1 MKRIHVKKSMKKV
14 LAFSLAAAMVVPS
27 AAAVGS
33 ITASA
38 DPTVPDPV
46 KSFTL
51 DKGFEADGLDQAK
64 LGQMIGFIE
73 DEYPAGHQYAGLK
86 YFDLTNGR
94 LTGQLKK
101 VDTVLKQGTWV
112 ADESVGHKGYTQ
124 EAIPTGAEKQYLPD
138 ISTKDGTYI
147 QMNPGWNQPTTAYD
161 SEKGMVFWL
170 DDTLVNESYPT
181 YATTVDW
188 ENGTW
193 TTDENVLVKDT
204 EGQYMEFDINNS
216 AAVFD
221 NPFVDTEATGITF
234 SAWIKNTTEY
244 KAPVVYTKVGDLD
257 GNGSVTAEDAL
268 AVLKHVVGAALLDD
282 TGKLY
287 ADTNNDGSV
296 TAEDALDVL
305 KLVVGLITEFE
316 RKEVDG
322 GGSTEETVQL
332 LEDSEFFHVERRV
345 LGKTVNSVTS
355 KEETDERNI
364 QERQYL
370 YFSGNGVTYVGDFTD
385 PASVCTWT
393 LDEAKVADE
402 TENLLNAKNGGKW
415 NYVSYTFDG
424 TDFHMYLNGKEVTLV
439 KAAGENYTNGIMN
452 FVKNSETKTYLG
464 GLGGGMK
471 IDSVYNFN
479 SYAIETSN
487 DYYMDDIALY
497 TSALSE
503 EQLVQAYTT
512 AQEEVEAENSKTA
525 NVLKTYSF
533 EGTSLSA
540 DELTAV
546 SGSNKEYLPSV
557 GETGKVGKAIKL
569 NKSYQTDNG
578 GVQLKENPFA
588 GRSDLNGVTISYWM
602 KSVGNKRGVVTD
614 GVLFSFIDDAKEITH
629 EKVTSEAYLGANA
642 VAKSQLYLNQAF
654 IGMFCE
660 GATKPI
666 GANSLKNIFNYKP
679 YPYGDPTTLETWKQQ
694 FEYYDGTNS
703 YYSDWKT
710 FRNSLAND
718 WNFVTVTFNN
728 TGFVMYLNGEE
739 VKNTCMDYAG
749 ERFCDFFLKRQTEI
763 TRKGTNNAN
772 ARSMMDFITASDT
785 KAYLGFGYEQS
796 SETNFLTSSEC
807 YLDELTFYDKDMT
820 KAEVK
825 ALYEANK

>member
-38 DPTVPDPV
+38 DSTVPDPV

-51 DKGFEADGLDQAK
+51 DRGFEVEGLDQAK
-64 LGQMIGFIE
+64 FGQMIGFIE
-73 DEYPAGHQYAGLK
+73 DEYPAGSQYAGIK
-86 YFDLTNGR
+86 YFDPSNGR

-101 VDTVLKQGTWV
+101 VDTVLKQGSWV

-124 EAIPTGAEKQYLPD
+124 VAIPAGAEKQYLPD

-170 DDTLVNESYPT
+170 DDTLVNQSYPT
-181 YATTVDW
+181 YATIVDW

-221 NPFVDTEATGITF
+221 NPFVNTEAAGITF

-244 KAPVVYTKVGDLD
+244 KAPVTYTKVGDLD
-257 GNGSVTAEDAL
+257 GNESITAEDAL
-268 AVLKHVVGAALLDD
+268 EILKHVVGIKVLDD
-282 TGKLY
+282 AGKLY
-287 ADTNNDGSV
+287 ADTNNDGDV
-296 TAEDALDVL
+296 TADDALDVL
-305 KLVVGLITEFE
+305 KLVVGLITGFE
-316 RKEVDG
+316 RKEVEG

-332 LEDSEFFHVERRV
+332 LEDSEFFHVEKRV
-345 LGKTVNSVTS
+345 LGTTLNAATN
-355 KEETDERNI
+355 KEEKDERNI
-364 QERQYL
+364 LSRQYL

-385 PASVCTWT
+385 PQSACTWI

-402 TENLLNAKNGGKW
+402 TENLLNVKNGGKW

-424 TDFHMYLNGKEVTLV
+424 ADFHMYLNGKEVTLV
-439 KAAGENYTNGIMN
+439 KTAGTNYTNDIMN
-452 FVKNSETKTYLG
+452 FVKNSESKTYLG
-464 GLGGGMK
+464 GRGGGMK
-471 IDSVYNFN
+471 DNFN
-479 SYAIETSN
+479 TYAIKTSN

-497 TSALSE
+497 TSALSA
-503 EQLVQAYTT
+503 EQLTQAYAA
-512 AQEEVEAENSKTA
+512 AQEKVAAENSKTA

-546 SGSNKEYLPSV
+546 SGSNKDYLPSV
-557 GETGKVGKAIKL
+557 GETGKVGNAIKL
-569 NKSYQTDNG
+569 NASYQTENG

-588 GRSDLNGVTISYWM
+588 GRTDLNGVTISYWM
-602 KSVGNKRGVVTD
+602 KSVNKNASKPTRPTVVED

-660 GATKPI
+660 GVTKPI

-679 YPYGDPTTLETWKQQ
+679 YTYGDPNTLEEWKKQ
-694 FEYYDGTNS
+694 FDKGTYDA
-703 YYSDWKT
+703 WKS
-710 FRNSLAND
+710 FRNSLAAD

-728 TGFVMYLNGEE
+728 AGFVMYLNGEE
-739 VKNTCMDYAG
+739 VKNTCMDFAG
-749 ERFCDFFLKRQTEI
+749 ERFCDFYLKRQTEI
-763 TRKGTNNAN
+763 VRKGTNNAN
-772 ARSMMDFITASDT
+772 ARTMMDFITASDT
-785 KAYLGFGYEQS
+785 KAYIGFGYEQS
-796 SETNFLTSSEC
+796 SETNFLKSTEC
-807 YLDELTFYDKDMT
+807 YLDELTFYDKDMSA
-820 KAEVK
+820 AEVQ